1 MKNNNFFKVLLL
13 LYCTYLGAYDRNN
26 IFVGAGIGLSDNFVD
41 THTLIPSWYLLGGYE
56 YKPIRE
62 ASLMAYLES
71 LMGIKPSGLNTNI
84 TMQVSLNVD
93 MALELQVSQKM
104 RFGPYVGFGFGYCR
118 EERAIVDDGEVNNM
132 ALLLLNFGLQSNLD
146 ESNVIRLGFKYPFD
160 LKDIRKDMKLVH
172 IFLSYAYKF

>member
-118 EERAIVDDGEVNNM
+118 EERAIVDDSEVNNM